1 MRSDSLA
8 CGTRRTEAR
17 GHLGTGWLNASP
29 VASAS
34 QIRRNTVL
42 LALCLVTLSGVL
54 QLAVAVATI
63 TLVLVTGIESILGL
77 GPAIFL
83 TAGALAALPAGRMMD
98 RHGRVPVIA
107 GGFVVGLVGCVL
119 TALGCV
125 YGFAPLVILGFLSIG
140 AMNGSVVLAR
150 TAVADMYPEERKARA
165 ISYVLFG
172 ALFGAALGPLVF
184 RPLFAGK
191 DLELDTL
198 VVPWLAAAA
207 MCAVGLIIALAIR
220 PDPRTIALESARAA
234 LAPGAAPAG
243 EVAEPLGRI
252 LRRPRVPT
260 AVLAAVTSFAVMAA
274 VMNLAG
280 YVVVGHEHEQA
291 DVFTVIS
298 LHIVGMFG
306 LVLVVGQLVD
316 RVGRFRALIAGLA
329 IIAVSTAMLS
339 WVVQIPGM
347 SLSLFLLGLGWS
359 IAYVAATAELVTL
372 ARPVERGRLVGFTD
386 LLAGLTAAGLALLGG
401 VAYSELG
408 VVALSVA
415 TTVAVVVPA
424 IVLVLSR
431 RSPAVAPEP
440 AG

>member
-1 MRSDSLA
+1 MLR
-8 CGTRRTEAR
+8 
-17 GHLGTGWLNASP
+17 P
-29 VASAS
+29 VIESS
-34 QIRRNTVL
+34 QIRRNTIL

-83 TAGALAALPAGRMMD
+83 TAGALAALPAGRLMD
-98 RHGRVPVIA
+98 RFGRVPVIS
-107 GGFVVGLVGCVL
+107 GGFVVGFAGCVFTAIGCVL
-119 TALGCV
+119 DS
-125 YGFAPLVILGFLSIG
+125 APLVILGFMGIG
-140 AMNGSVVLAR
+140 AMNGAVILAR
-150 TAVADMYPEERKARA
+150 TAVADMYPEPRKARA

-191 DLELDTL
+191 DFELDTL
-198 VVPWLAAAA
+198 VIPWLVASA
-207 MCAVGLIIALAIR
+207 MCIVGLLIAQTIR
-220 PDPRTIALESARAA
+220 PDPRTIALELEQEGIAAGAQRATE
-234 LAPGAAPAG
+234 PAAPLG
-243 EVAEPLGRI
+243 EI
-252 LRRPRVPT
+252 LRRPRVPV
-260 AVLAAVTSFAVMAA
+260 AVLAAVTSFAVMAG

-280 YVVVGHEHEQA
+280 YVVVGHDHEQA

-306 LVLVVGQLVD
+306 LVLFVGQLVD
-316 RVGRFRALIAGLA
+316 RVGRQRALVGGLTIMA
-329 IIAVSTAMLS
+329 ISTAMLS
-339 WVVQIPGM
+339 WVVEIPGM

-359 IAYVAATAELVTL
+359 VSYVAASAELVTL

-386 LLAGLTAAGLALLGG
+386 LVAGLTAAGVALLGG
-401 VAYSELG
+401 AAYSEWG

-424 IVLVLSR
+424 VVISLSR
-431 RSPAVAPEP
+431 RTPTIAPEP

>member
-1 MRSDSLA
+1 M
-8 CGTRRTEAR
+8 T
-17 GHLGTGWLNASP
+17 SP
-29 VASAS
+29 R
-34 QIRRNTVL
+34 QIKRNTVL

-83 TAGALAALPAGRMMD
+83 TAAALAALPAGRLMD
-98 RHGRVPVIA
+98 RFGRMPVIA
-107 GGFVVGLVGCVL
+107 GGFVVGMVGCVL

-125 YGFAPLVILGFLSIG
+125 VDSATLVILGFAG
-140 AMNGSVVLAR
+140 VGGMNGAVILAR
-150 TAVADMYPEERKARA
+150 TAVADMYPESQKARA

-198 VVPWLAAAA
+198 VVPWFAAAA
-207 MCAVGLIIALAIR
+207 MCIVGLILALAIR
-220 PDPRTIALESARAA
+220 PDPRTIAFELERAG
-234 LAPGAAPAG
+234 LAPGAPPTNDTAA
-243 EVAEPLGRI
+243 PLGQI
-252 LRRPRVPT
+252 LRRPGVPA
-260 AVLAAVTSFAVMAA
+260 AVLGAVASFAVMAGI
-274 VMNLAG
+274 MNLTG
-280 YVVVGHEHEQA
+280 YIVVGHEHAQA

-316 RVGRFRALIAGLA
+316 RVGRRRALVGGLA
-329 IIAVSTAMLS
+329 IIAVSTVMLA
-339 WVVQIPGM
+339 WVVAIPAT

-359 IAYVAATAELVTL
+359 VAYVAASSELVTL

-386 LLAGLTAAGLALLGG
+386 LVAGLTAAALALLGG
-401 VAYSELG
+401 VAYSEWG
-408 VVALSVA
+408 VVALAIGA
-415 TTVAVVVPA
+415 TAAVVAPA
-424 IVLVLSR
+424 LWISIVR
-431 RSPAVAPEP
+431 RPPAVAPEP